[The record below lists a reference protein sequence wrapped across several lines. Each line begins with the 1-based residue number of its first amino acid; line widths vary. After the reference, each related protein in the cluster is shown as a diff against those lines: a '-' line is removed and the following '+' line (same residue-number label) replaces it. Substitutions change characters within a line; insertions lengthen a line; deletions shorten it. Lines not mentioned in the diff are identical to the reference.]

1 MTDTDYST
9 TYNIQH
15 TIDTLKEQYGIG
27 TNRTTQSAHTR
38 EQVLNN
44 LYDTHINHT
53 EAIQRIAA
61 HELLLQLTGNPM
73 TAGM

>member
-1 MTDTDYST
+1 MTSTDYST

-15 TIDTLKEQYGIG
+15 TIDTLKEQYGID
-27 TNRTTQSAHTR
+27 TNRTTQSADKR
-38 EQVLNN
+38 EEILNN
-44 LYDTHINHT
+44 LYHTHTNHT
-53 EAIQRIAA
+53 ESIQRIAA